1 MDILYFACAAS
12 PLRTSVLI
20 SNYIFLGSYT
30 LDFTGFTK
38 VNLIAFLGYKLTHYL
53 ISNHSASNLSHE
65 YNVRYQ
71 VYHSLLETDLCSL
84 NAIDSRCLQKFAS
97 HSVDI

>member
-1 MDILYFACAAS
+1 MDIIYFACAAS
-12 PLRTSVLI
+12 PLRTSVRI
-20 SNYIFLGSYT
+20 SNYIFLRSYT
-30 LDFTGFTK
+30 LDFTCFTK
-38 VNLIAFLGYKLTHYL
+38 VNLIAFLVTYYL

-65 YNVRYQ
+65 YNVRHQ